1 MKIDFVVGNCVTLPR
16 KLSQYQDSSQTPV
29 CKPKER
35 PLAGKAKILICKTI
49 MRGRTQ
55 KIIEPTLL
63 SVVFSVK
70 VTGSRK
76 FLVRLPT
83 DYLCSWRT
91 NKFWKIKSQT
101 ISKVYVKLEVSKLFP
116 IKLIFAFLLARGHPL
131 LEVERWLLE
140 PESTAPAAARI
151 EAEAQSSQRPRGE
164 SDLVSKWMKGMGQR
178 R

>member
-1 MKIDFVVGNCVTLPR
+1 MVHSHCLPLIALTQMKIDFVVGNCVTLPR

-70 VTGSRK
+70 GTGSRK

-83 DYLCSWRT
+83 DYLPG
-91 NKFWKIKSQT
+91 KS
-101 ISKVYVKLEVSKLFP
+101 
-116 IKLIFAFLLARGHPL
+116 H
-131 LEVERWLLE
+131 
-140 PESTAPAAARI
+140 
-151 EAEAQSSQRPRGE
+151 
-164 SDLVSKWMKGMGQR
+164 GQR
-178 R
+178 SLVGYGPWGCKDTTERLHFHQLPGKPAEEHTPHGAFDQLSQWRCSDTKIRATSSRARVGTQAFTDQAQ